1 MITWDEKK
9 CQTNRKQH
17 GIDFADCASIF
28 DGPKVSNE
36 DARESYGEMR
46 ICSLGIL
53 KERGNGSLDTWDSG
67 IHLISV
73 RKATKNEAK
82 RFWKTVRY

>member
-28 DGPKVSNE
+28 DAPYDPHDQSAVDAFWEDAVLVRGGGPKAVR
-36 DARESYGEMR
+36 DALRKNRGG
-46 ICSLGIL
+46 GIL
-53 KERGNGSLDTWDSG
+53 
-67 IHLISV
+67 
-73 RKATKNEAK
+73 
-82 RFWKTVRY
+82 